1 MRLLAIGDLHLSSPL
16 NREALFDIPDHGD
29 DWLII
34 AGDVAESFEH
44 QELALR
50 ELGKR
55 FSKLIWV
62 PGNHDLWSIPRD
74 GIELEVGVAR
84 YRALVELARAHGAL
98 TPEDPYIDWPRPMP
112 GGGRIVIAPLFL
124 LYDYSFR
131 PRDVERADVR
141 RWAREAKSTCADE
154 VWLRPDPYPSRE
166 VWCWARCRETE
177 RRLSSLDAECQTVLI
192 NHWPMRADLITIPRV
207 PRFTPWCGTVLTND
221 WHRRFRAISVVTG
234 HLHTRRTDYVD
245 GCRFEEVSLGYPR
258 HWRHED
264 GIGSYFRTILDDD
277 AESGSNL

>member
-112 GGGRIVIAPLFL
+112 GGGRMPNGIDKSLADARRSDHNSAGAPFHA
-124 LYDYSFR
+124 
-131 PRDVERADVR
+131 V
-141 RWAREAKSTCADE
+141 
-154 VWLRPDPYPSRE
+154 VWHGVNE
-166 VWCWARCRETE
+166 
-177 RRLSSLDAECQTVLI
+177 
-192 NHWPMRADLITIPRV
+192 
-207 PRFTPWCGTVLTND
+207 
-221 WHRRFRAISVVTG
+221 
-234 HLHTRRTDYVD
+234 
-245 GCRFEEVSLGYPR
+245 
-258 HWRHED
+258 
-264 GIGSYFRTILDDD
+264 
-277 AESGSNL
+277 